1 MTGYTCLLPGGF
13 LDTSGQCLRDVAL
26 RALSGR
32 EEELLVGQGKQM
44 SSAALITEL
53 LTRCVIRLGNRTGI
67 DAAEARQLL
76 VADRQ
81 YLLLVLRRLTFGPTV
96 QATIPCPWRD
106 CDQRIDIDFSLD
118 DIPIIAAPN
127 LAAAYTV
134 ELVLAPET
142 DARLQVSFRLPNG
155 ADQEAIAPLAQT
167 NPAQALSALLA
178 RCIVSWPGIEQMTA
192 AQAAALPARVRAQL
206 ELEMEAHAPSVDLT
220 MEGECPQC
228 KRSFTLPLS
237 VQDLFFGEFRASTD
251 MLYREVHHL
260 AFHYHWSESE
270 IMAMPRERRQQYLSI
285 LASEIERRH
294 EMQR

>member
-13 LDTSGQCLRDVAL
+13 LDETGQRLREVEL

-32 EEELLVGQGKQM
+32 EEELLVGQSKQM
-44 SSAALITEL
+44 SPAALITEL
-53 LTRCVIRLGNRTGI
+53 LTRCVVRLGNRMGI
-67 DAAEARQLL
+67 SATEARQLL

-96 QATIPCPWRD
+96 QATIPCPLRD

-118 DIPIIAAPN
+118 DIPIVAVPN
-127 LAAAYTV
+127 RSASHDAEV
-134 ELVLAPET
+134 VLDPET
-142 DARLQVSFRLPNG
+142 DVRAVVSFRLPNG
-155 ADQEAIAPLAQT
+155 EDQEAVAPLAMV
-167 NPAQALSALLA
+167 NPAQALTALLA
-178 RCIVSWPGIEQMTA
+178 RCIVSWPGIEAMTTSH
-192 AQAAALPARVRAQL
+192 AAALPARVRAQL
-206 ELEMEAHAPSVDLT
+206 ELEMEAHAPSVELT
-220 MEGECPQC
+220 MEGDCPQC

-251 MLYREVHHL
+251 MLYRDVHHL

-270 IMAMPRERRQQYLSI
+270 IMTMPRERRQHYLSI
-285 LASEIERRH
+285 LAGEIERRH